1 MIKRSR
7 QQRGFTLVE
16 IMISMALGLIIAGAV
31 VQVMVSNQVTEKL
44 NRGIASTQESGRY
57 IINRLRSEMLMV
69 GLYDQ
74 LSPQLNNDVD
84 IVNENVFVRNNPII
98 LPGKFAVR
106 NQLGSVQG
114 IDGASDKLVVSLQG
128 FQDCRGYTLGYPDQ
142 EEFYVVN
149 EYFVD
154 DNKLKCTGFDGRYL
168 RGLKAAEGH
177 NAHNS
182 VTLLD
187 DVVSFQVTYGITDLE
202 STQGSAIPIRFIT
215 ADGIQNSIDDGQSI
229 VAIRLAVVV
238 KGDSEITVDQKA
250 SFKLLNED
258 SFTVSDNGLYKAFET
273 TITLRN
279 MKNFVRS
286 GA

>member
-1 MIKRSR
+1 MIKGSR

-202 STQGSAIPIRFIT
+202 STQGLSLIHI
-215 ADGIQNSIDDGQSI
+215 
-229 VAIRLAVVV
+229 
-238 KGDSEITVDQKA
+238 
-250 SFKLLNED
+250 
-258 SFTVSDNGLYKAFET
+258 
-273 TITLRN
+273 
-279 MKNFVRS
+279 
-286 GA
+286 